1 MLLSDDMH
9 QQLYHAPI
17 PFGVVT
23 AVEWKPEETTS
34 FFPGIPSQPLPEHIR
49 VAVTCHPEPRSN
61 IKIEVWLPTETWNGD
76 LLGVG
81 NGGSAGMIVPILMTG
96 PLRMG
101 FAVANT
107 DMGTSA
113 GPDSGVGNPAVW
125 EDFGHRATHLMTLAA
140 KTLIQ
145 VFYGKPQNHAYFTGN
160 STGGQQALMEAQRYP
175 EDYDGILSLDP
186 AFDRT
191 NLHIAFLRDWL
202 ALGGRAAEGLFTK
215 EDEAR
220 MVAAILEN
228 CGEIGGRRPGDD
240 FLYHPAAITLTRDV
254 LEKAGITERQI
265 QARLKIQEGTTDP
278 ANGERIYEPTLMPGS
293 EAEDLSLVSRCQ
305 QDFAHGYLYI
315 LRWALGADFDLT
327 TFDFHR
333 DVQKVREILDGAL
346 NATSPDLAPF
356 RDRGGKLLLIHG
368 TADPIIP
375 YTSSIRYYCSV
386 QDRMGDTQDFFRLFL
401 VPGMAHGSGGP
412 GLQDAASIYP
422 ASPRDS
428 RHSALFALK
437 EWVETGK
444 APDALW
450 PVAFQKGNPLS
461 PFLEGSV
468 AYERQILP
476 YRRQGGR

>member
-1 MLLSDDMH
+1 MPLSDDMH
-9 QQLYHAPI
+9 QQLYHSPI
-17 PFGVVT
+17 PFGAVT

-49 VAVTCHPEPRSN
+49 IAVTCRPEPRSN

-81 NGGSAGMIVPILMTG
+81 NGGSAGMILPILMTG

-113 GPDSGVGNPAVW
+113 GPDSGVGNPVVW

-140 KTLIQ
+140 KALIQ
-145 VFYGKPQNHAYFTGN
+145 VFYGRPQNLAYFTGN

-315 LRWALGADFDLT
+315 LRWALGTDFDLT

-333 DVQKVREILDGAL
+333 DVQKVRETLDGAL

-375 YTSSIRYYCSV
+375 YTSSIRYYRSV